1 MADQQTPEI
10 SEADVE
16 SLAGKLEQFNQTLT
30 PGEQAALAEV
40 IRHAMPEDE
49 DVQGFSVRSA
59 HGAKSAHGVRLVYSP
74 PLIKSILGLRGVR

>member
-10 SEADVE
+10 SEADVD

-40 IRHAMPEDE
+40 IRHALPQDE
-49 DVQGFSVRSA
+49 DVEGFGVRSV
-59 HGAKSAHGVRLVYSP
+59 HGVRLVYSP
-74 PLIKSILGLRGVR
+74 IMLKSIVRSGRSIR

>member
-10 SEADVE
+10 SEADVD

-40 IRHAMPEDE
+40 IRHAMPQDE
-49 DVQGFSVRSA
+49 DVEGFGLRSVR
-59 HGAKSAHGVRLVYSP
+59 GVRVVYSP
-74 PLIKSILGLRGVR
+74 TLIRTILHIRGVR